1 MKVLNSILRGLEKSN
16 PRFTY
21 TLQIKRGLDFIISI
35 KPLRQIKIIL
45 F

>member
-1 MKVLNSILRGLEKSN
+1 MVEKKSN